1 MLALCG
7 DPSGC
12 ARIDWIPGDIC
23 LLEFAFFAAGKT
35 NMARD
40 SFNFGSFVTRLVFA
54 LVLVFITYNPSGYS
68 WVGWLNSDTP
78 MVYKAAAGVV
88 LLIGWVM
95 FLRATW
101 NSLGPI
107 GTILAGAFFGIIIWL
122 LIEWG
127 WFTLDN
133 SVALQWVGLFVTA
146 GVLAVGMSW
155 SHVRRRLSG
164 QYDTDEIEG

>member
-1 MLALCG
+1 M
-7 DPSGC
+7 
-12 ARIDWIPGDIC
+12 ARREFTFASFLMR
-23 LLEFAFFAAGKT
+23 LLFAAL
-35 NMARD
+35 
-40 SFNFGSFVTRLVFA
+40 LVF
-54 LVLVFITYNPSGYS
+54 LTYNPSGYS
-68 WVGWLNSDTP
+68 WIGWLDSEID
-78 MVYKAAAGVV
+78 MVYKAAGGIV

-107 GTILAGAFFGIIIWL
+107 GTMLAAAFFGIIIWL

-127 WFTLDN
+127 LLSLDN
-133 SVALQWVGLFVTA
+133 AGTFQWVILVILT

-155 SHVRRRLSG
+155 SHVRRRISG